1 MYVAVDYLRWS
12 YVKLKSD
19 LTITNLQ
26 NVVFSVFERDKYAD
40 VGKNTRFLTKTSGR
54 NISLCFCCIAIVHF
68 KEQ

>member
-40 VGKNTRFLTKTSGR
+40 VGKKHP
-54 NISLCFCCIAIVHF
+54 HF
-68 KEQ
+68 N